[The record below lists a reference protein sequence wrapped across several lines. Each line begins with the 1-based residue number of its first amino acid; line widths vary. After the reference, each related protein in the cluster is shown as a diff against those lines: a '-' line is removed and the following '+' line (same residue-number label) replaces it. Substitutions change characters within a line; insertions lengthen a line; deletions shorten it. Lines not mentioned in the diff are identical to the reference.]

1 MYYNRDCLGNCTFIV
16 LTFFFLNNAI
26 DVMAKN
32 HAIAQ
37 LCSKLRLPVLDTT
50 MNQAR
55 GRNPSHLI
63 PLDSYRGHVKKR
75 CFQRGMVQKISM
87 RGNFGAA
94 LCARIAMRKPELET
108 VETHWF
114 CCM

>member
-1 MYYNRDCLGNCTFIV
+1 MQMYYNIDCLGNCTFIV
-16 LTFFFLNNAI
+16 LTFFLNNAI

-55 GRNPSHLI
+55 SQSQPPHPAGFISWTREKTLFST
-63 PLDSYRGHVKKR
+63 GH
-75 CFQRGMVQKISM
+75 GTE
-87 RGNFGAA
+87 NFDAG
-94 LCARIAMRKPELET
+94 
-108 VETHWF
+108 
-114 CCM
+114 

>member
-1 MYYNRDCLGNCTFIV
+1 
-16 LTFFFLNNAI
+16 
-26 DVMAKN
+26 MAKN